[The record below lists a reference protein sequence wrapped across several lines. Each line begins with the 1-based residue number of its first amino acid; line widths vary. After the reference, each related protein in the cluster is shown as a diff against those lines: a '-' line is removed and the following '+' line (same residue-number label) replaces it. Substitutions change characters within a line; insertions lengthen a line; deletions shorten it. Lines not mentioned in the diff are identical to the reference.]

1 LFATSEDTVVPVE
14 NSVTSY
20 LALHK
25 AGVAA
30 EVHVFDKGP
39 HGVGLAL
46 GDPALAEWRVLLAN
60 WLRVR
65 GLLTKPSDATSK

>member
-1 LFATSEDTVVPVE
+1 LFATSEDTVLSVD
-14 NSVTSY
+14 NSVTFY

-25 AGVAA
+25 ADVAA
-30 EVHVFDKGP
+30 EVHVFEKGP

-46 GDPALAEWRVLLAN
+46 GDPALAEWPVLLAN

-65 GLLTKPSDATSK
+65 GLLTKPSDGTSR